1 MTVYTKTM
9 MDALKEVRDV
19 QTEASMSSSQIAML
33 KKAYEPMRDKKISVK
48 NANKLSALMDKFAK
62 NKDVLLQLAKADIPF
77 VSSAAVTKLIS
88 KHGMKGA
95 EINKYKK
102 EEMEFWAEL
111 DEGKEKSAR
120 QLVDPKKEVMVVK
133 KSKVIVI
140 DKKDEDKY
148 LKKGW
153 SLAEEVELDEAKY
166 ELYHKDF
173 SSAMQHAYK
182 MAKKLHGIT
191 IKPSEI
197 DDKVASGPRKPSE
210 GKTNTYR
217 LEGDKGAIQVQVYNK
232 GGSKPYEL
240 NFYKEEVE
248 IDEALPGKWPSPGV
262 KRGTRK
268 DLEKLEKELQAAKK
282 KKDKKKAD
290 ALQKELERLM
300 KSGKGKKIGPS
311 WMHKEEDELDEPIK
325 EYNEIG
331 TDEYRKHTQE
341 VTPGE
346 MDEASARADA
356 KRAMRSD
363 PSMSQDPF
371 SKDDEASPEDVKGA
385 EKNIIMQLRGVV
397 SLRGVGKVT
406 LTPQQKRTLKKK
418 DSGYL
423 KTLGSGF
430 VEFVKGKEK
439 VDLKIAQSVLNK
451 YNSIKKPADK
461 EKFQAQIGKSY
472 KDMLKMLKAGY
483 NEETELDEM
492 SPKDKILKKTAD
504 HLQALIK
511 GSNNKDDKDAFAAA
525 RDYVEAGNL
534 ETVATIVKKL
544 DTAPKEAI
552 INAVAKGMGKKE
564 AEKIFKVR
572 ILRVEEVELD
582 EFKLTEAVS
591 VKDFD
596 SIKKGDTVTIKY
608 ESAMS
613 SGSATFKVTA
623 KNMVGKG
630 KKVEKVTMKSTKNPG
645 GVKFFLYKRDNKVG
659 FAIGDMGASV
669 VSFKKE
675 ETILGRIDRKLK
687 ERKNG

>member
-423 KTLGSGF
+423 
-430 VEFVKGKEK
+430 
-439 VDLKIAQSVLNK
+439 
-451 YNSIKKPADK
+451 
-461 EKFQAQIGKSY
+461 
-472 KDMLKMLKAGY
+472 
-483 NEETELDEM
+483 
-492 SPKDKILKKTAD
+492 
-504 HLQALIK
+504 
-511 GSNNKDDKDAFAAA
+511 
-525 RDYVEAGNL
+525 
-534 ETVATIVKKL
+534 
-544 DTAPKEAI
+544 
-552 INAVAKGMGKKE
+552 
-564 AEKIFKVR
+564 
-572 ILRVEEVELD
+572 
-582 EFKLTEAVS
+582 
-591 VKDFD
+591 
-596 SIKKGDTVTIKY
+596 
-608 ESAMS
+608 
-613 SGSATFKVTA
+613 
-623 KNMVGKG
+623 
-630 KKVEKVTMKSTKNPG
+630 
-645 GVKFFLYKRDNKVG
+645 
-659 FAIGDMGASV
+659 
-669 VSFKKE
+669 
-675 ETILGRIDRKLK
+675 
-687 ERKNG
+687 

>member
-1 MTVYTKTM
+1 M
-9 MDALKEVRDV
+9 
-19 QTEASMSSSQIAML
+19 
-33 KKAYEPMRDKKISVK
+33 
-48 NANKLSALMDKFAK
+48 
-62 NKDVLLQLAKADIPF
+62 
-77 VSSAAVTKLIS
+77 
-88 KHGMKGA
+88 
-95 EINKYKK
+95 
-102 EEMEFWAEL
+102 
-111 DEGKEKSAR
+111 
-120 QLVDPKKEVMVVK
+120 
-133 KSKVIVI
+133 
-140 DKKDEDKY
+140 
-148 LKKGW
+148 
-153 SLAEEVELDEAKY
+153 AEEVELDEAKY
-166 ELYHKDF
+166 DLYHKDF

-191 IKPSEI
+191 VDPKEI

-210 GKTNTYR
+210 GKTNSYR

-675 ETILGRIDRKLK
+675 ETILGRIDKKLK